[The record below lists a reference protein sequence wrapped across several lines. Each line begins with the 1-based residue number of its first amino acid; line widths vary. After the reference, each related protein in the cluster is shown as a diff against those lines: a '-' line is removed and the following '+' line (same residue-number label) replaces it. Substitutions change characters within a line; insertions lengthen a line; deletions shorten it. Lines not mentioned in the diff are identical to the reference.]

1 MQLIPVIEKLHFQ
14 YLYSCLQCHDD
25 MLINKLLLLLLLML
39 KTFVLL
45 SIFEETVIL
54 FSGFIDDG
62 FIKQWQNVDFGDPF

>member
-1 MQLIPVIEKLHFQ
+1 
-14 YLYSCLQCHDD
+14 
-25 MLINKLLLLLLLML
+25 ML

-62 FIKQWQNVDFGDPF
+62 FIKQWQNVDFGDYPFLDIRIVKCYVS